1 MSMKRGAVI
10 AAAIGVAVSA
20 GLLSGAGAT
29 EEALPTGQA
38 LVDARVQNL
47 KDAGDAMKA
56 IGGFAQGQGTAEAAK
71 EAAAYLVEV
80 GAAIPLW
87 FPAGSGPGGEGITKT
102 RALAKIWETNEDFVA
117 KSKAMEDAAKAIQAA
132 LEAGSDGAAVG
143 TLLKAAGDTC
153 KACHT
158 DYRGPE
164 Q

>member
-1 MSMKRGAVI
+1 MKRGAVI
-10 AAAIGVAVSA
+10 AVALGVAVSA
-20 GLLSGAGAT
+20 GWLSGAGAT
-29 EEALPTGQA
+29 EDSLPTGQA
-38 LVDARVQNL
+38 LVDARIQNL

-56 IGGFAQGQGTAEAAK
+56 IGVFAQGQGDAAAAK

-80 GAAIPLW
+80 GAALPSW

-117 KSKAMEDAAKAIQAA
+117 KSKAMEDAAKIVQTAVDAGDPAAIGAA
-132 LEAGSDGAAVG
+132 L
-143 TLLKAAGDTC
+143 KATGETC